1 MPTATNC
8 RVRNFLARHSFALGL
23 AVVWSAL
30 TIAAMVSWRKWPD
43 LIVDFGLQL
52 YIPWRLADG
61 AVLYRDLFYMAGG
74 PLSQYFHAALF
85 KIFGTSLTTLICS
98 NLLITV
104 GLASLIYLR
113 FRRVT
118 DTVTGTLLAV
128 AVVIGFAF
136 AAYSSGGNY
145 NYLAPYSHEMLHGL
159 TLGILT
165 LVLLTHDSCKNNRTT
180 LLGAGFATGL
190 VALTKPD
197 IFLAL
202 MLTLLF
208 FFGLAWRANR
218 QPVRSRL
225 AASVIFIGAG
235 LAPLIGFFLFFLSTE
250 SWQESLR
257 LEFFG
262 WRPLFIAGVVQNPF
276 YQQCL
281 GLDLPL
287 LHVQQMA
294 RQFLV
299 CGLVVGGYAA
309 LFKWLK
315 TQPSVWRLLASGLAI
330 SPLLMAAANF
340 NWVGCGAALPLL
352 SVTAIIILAHE
363 YFTDRNTPKDLFRE
377 YVDNAN
383 QGR

>member
-8 RVRNFLARHSFALGL
+8 RVRNFLARHSFGLGL

-30 TIAAMVSWRKWPD
+30 TIAAVVSWRKWPD

-85 KIFGTSLTTLICS
+85 KIFGTSFATLICS

-104 GLASLIYLR
+104 GLVSLIYLR

-165 LVLLTHDSCKNNRTT
+165 LALLTHDPCKNNRTT

-208 FFGLAWRANR
+208 FFGLAWRVNR

-235 LAPLIGFFLFFLSTE
+235 LAPLIGF
-250 SWQESLR
+250 
-257 LEFFG
+257 
-262 WRPLFIAGVVQNPF
+262 
-276 YQQCL
+276 
-281 GLDLPL
+281 
-287 LHVQQMA
+287 
-294 RQFLV
+294 
-299 CGLVVGGYAA
+299 
-309 LFKWLK
+309 
-315 TQPSVWRLLASGLAI
+315 
-330 SPLLMAAANF
+330 
-340 NWVGCGAALPLL
+340 
-352 SVTAIIILAHE
+352 
-363 YFTDRNTPKDLFRE
+363 
-377 YVDNAN
+377 
-383 QGR
+383 